1 MFYRRSECWDGEYVD
16 AAGRRYTISGAR
28 RMRNARGTNV
38 GYTEFASL
46 EEALEAWGLTA
57 SPPPAPEMPSIDDE
71 NVVDVETK
79 TV

>member
-1 MFYRRSECWDGEYVD
+1 MFYRRSEDQAGEYVD
-16 AAGRRYTISGAR
+16 AAGRRYSISGAR
-28 RMRNARGTNV
+28 RMRNAMGTNV

-46 EEALEAWGLTA
+46 EEALEAWGLTV